1 MFHSLKL
8 GLPAIHREG
17 FRFIAIFA
25 IVTVFLFVLW
35 EPLGWLG
42 VVATLWCVYFFRDP
56 ERVTPVREGLV
67 VSPADGVVSQIALD
81 VPPSE
86 LGMDQQLRLRISIFM
101 DVFDTHVNRI
111 PVDGVVQKLAYRPGK
126 FINATLDKAS
136 QDNERNSI
144 RIAMRDGRELAVVQ
158 VAGLIARRIVCELKE
173 GQAVRAGERLGMIRF
188 GSKLDVYLPP
198 GVEPLVIEGQRML
211 AAETVL
217 ADFRSSEPR
226 RLGEIR

>member
-17 FRFIAIFA
+17 FRFIAIFV

-81 VPPSE
+81 VPPPE
-86 LGMDQQLRLRISIFM
+86 LGMDQQLRPRISIFM

-144 RIAMRDGRELAVVQ
+144 RIATQDGRDLAVVQ
-158 VAGLIARRIVCELKE
+158 VAGLIARRIVCDLKE
-173 GQAVRAGERLGMIRF
+173 GQAVQAGERLGMIRF
-188 GSKLDVYLPP
+188 GSKLDVYLPS

-217 ADFRSSEPR
+217 ADFRSSESR

>member
-42 VVATLWCVYFFRDP
+42 IIATLWCIYFFRDP

-86 LGMDQQLRLRISIFM
+86 LGMDQQLRPRISIFM

-144 RIAMRDGRELAVVQ
+144 RIAMQDERELAVVQ